1 MPRWTVRLPDAI
13 SNLVNGA
20 PAALD
25 TLNELAIALQDNDSE
40 IASLVTSVSE
50 KLAKSANLSDL
61 ADAAVARTSLGLD
74 DMAQQNAG
82 ARGNYRRHHQWRNPG
97 RGQLL
102 RWLVFSSGAQRRRVL
117 YRRISRKGS
126 SPSIRLMA
134 SSMPMCRGRWLSLVV
149 CRLLR
154 MRRPMAGQYVRQD
167 NGWQPAAAGGG
178 DWTLLATGNFPAG
191 NAEYVFP
198 VTFTSEYS
206 LYKVMLLNVACDGSS
221 NTQMELLASSD
232 GSTWQTGSFDYKYRF
247 NDTTQSSSF
256 DHH

>member
-40 IASLVTSVSE
+40 IASLVTSVSRSWL
-50 KLAKSANLSDL
+50 K
-61 ADAAVARTSLGLD
+61 VRTCQILP
-74 DMAQQNAG
+74 M
-82 ARGNYRRHHQWRNPG
+82 
-97 RGQLL
+97 L
-102 RWLVFSSGAQRRRVL
+102 RWLGPVSVWTIWRSKTPVPVAITGGTINGVTWTGAASEMAGIQLRRSASPGL

-198 VTFTSEYS
+198 VTFT
-206 LYKVMLLNVACDGSS
+206 V
-221 NTQMELLASSD
+221 
-232 GSTWQTGSFDYKYRF
+232 STVCTR
-247 NDTTQSSSF
+247 
-256 DHH
+256 